1 MRRHR
6 PPERPSAAGIRI
18 KSPRARFDRLSGR
31 ISGTRTDTPP
41 SGSSPRRRKATQRGL
56 SKRPR
61 FPRIR
66 GRFFAPEFP
75 AAQVRHPLI
84 PPAPQDSSPPPRRRR
99 LQFRAHG
106 TAGRNS
112 EPAEPQV
119 APSPQRLKSRQ
130 SPQRRKSRQSPQRRR
145 LHQAHGASSRTKPTA
160 PQVAPKPAAPQVAT
174 KPSAPQ
180 VRPCSPAPQV
190 APKPSEPQV
199 RPCSPHR
206 RSQHRVSCASLLHLS
221 LTQHFPAAGGRR
233 LCRRSMRRRTYRR
246 APPPLGP
253 FVRAKEQRRSGRA
266 ALRSDP
272 RASTSIPFRPRRGPA
287 KRVGQT
293 PLSLNS
299 DLQAARRHAKL
310 AAVWE
315 CCSTDC
321 ETPEKACAP
330 TFVRA

>member
-1 MRRHR
+1 MRRHQ

-112 EPAEPQV
+112 EPAAPQV
-119 APSPQRLKSRQ
+119 APSPQRLKS
-130 SPQRRKSRQSPQRRR
+130 
-145 LHQAHGASSRTKPTA
+145 HQARSASSRDKALSAAGPTLFPCAAGRTKALRTAGPTLF
-160 PQVAPKPAAPQVAT
+160 PAPQVAT
-174 KPSAPQ
+174 PS
-180 VRPCSPAPQV
+180 
-190 APKPSEPQV
+190 
-199 RPCSPHR
+199 
-206 RSQHRVSCASLLHLS
+206 
-221 LTQHFPAAGGRR
+221 
-233 LCRRSMRRRTYRR
+233 
-246 APPPLGP
+246 
-253 FVRAKEQRRSGRA
+253 
-266 ALRSDP
+266 
-272 RASTSIPFRPRRGPA
+272 
-287 KRVGQT
+287 
-293 PLSLNS
+293 
-299 DLQAARRHAKL
+299 
-310 AAVWE
+310 
-315 CCSTDC
+315 
-321 ETPEKACAP
+321 
-330 TFVRA
+330 

>member
-18 KSPRARFDRLSGR
+18 KSPRARFDRLSGW

-61 FPRIR
+61 FTQIR

-130 SPQRRKSRQSPQRRR
+130 SPQRRR
-145 LHQAHGASSRTKPTA
+145 LHQAHGASSRAKALSDAGCTKPTA
-160 PQVAPKPAAPQVAT
+160 PQVAPSPRRLKSRQSPQRRRSHQARSASSRAKALSAACPTLFPCAAGRTKALRTAGPTLFPAPQVAT
-174 KPSAPQ
+174 PS
-180 VRPCSPAPQV
+180 
-190 APKPSEPQV
+190 
-199 RPCSPHR
+199 
-206 RSQHRVSCASLLHLS
+206 
-221 LTQHFPAAGGRR
+221 
-233 LCRRSMRRRTYRR
+233 
-246 APPPLGP
+246 
-253 FVRAKEQRRSGRA
+253 
-266 ALRSDP
+266 
-272 RASTSIPFRPRRGPA
+272 
-287 KRVGQT
+287 
-293 PLSLNS
+293 
-299 DLQAARRHAKL
+299 
-310 AAVWE
+310 
-315 CCSTDC
+315 
-321 ETPEKACAP
+321 
-330 TFVRA
+330 

>member
-1 MRRHR
+1 MRRHQ

-112 EPAEPQV
+112 EPAAPQVAPSPQSLKSHQARSASSRTKPAAPQV

-130 SPQRRKSRQSPQRRR
+130 SPQRRRSDPVPLRRRSHQSPQNR
-145 LHQAHGASSRTKPTA
+145 
-160 PQVAPKPAAPQVAT
+160 
-174 KPSAPQ
+174 
-180 VRPCSPAPQV
+180 
-190 APKPSEPQV
+190 
-199 RPCSPHR
+199 
-206 RSQHRVSCASLLHLS
+206 
-221 LTQHFPAAGGRR
+221 
-233 LCRRSMRRRTYRR
+233 
-246 APPPLGP
+246 
-253 FVRAKEQRRSGRA
+253 
-266 ALRSDP
+266 RSDP
-272 RASTSIPFRPRRGPA
+272 VPRTAGRNTELVALP
-287 KRVGQT
+287 
-293 PLSLNS
+293 
-299 DLQAARRHAKL
+299 
-310 AAVWE
+310 
-315 CCSTDC
+315 CSTC
-321 ETPEKACAP
+321 
-330 TFVRA
+330 R

>member
-61 FPRIR
+61 FTQIR

-112 EPAEPQV
+112 EPAAPQV

-130 SPQRRKSRQSPQRRR
+130 SPQRRRS
-145 LHQAHGASSRTKPTA
+145 HQARSASSRDKALSAAGPTLFPCAAGRTKALSAAGPTLF
-160 PQVAPKPAAPQVAT
+160 PAPQVAT
-174 KPSAPQ
+174 PS
-180 VRPCSPAPQV
+180 
-190 APKPSEPQV
+190 
-199 RPCSPHR
+199 
-206 RSQHRVSCASLLHLS
+206 
-221 LTQHFPAAGGRR
+221 
-233 LCRRSMRRRTYRR
+233 
-246 APPPLGP
+246 
-253 FVRAKEQRRSGRA
+253 
-266 ALRSDP
+266 
-272 RASTSIPFRPRRGPA
+272 
-287 KRVGQT
+287 
-293 PLSLNS
+293 
-299 DLQAARRHAKL
+299 
-310 AAVWE
+310 
-315 CCSTDC
+315 
-321 ETPEKACAP
+321 
-330 TFVRA
+330 